1 MKYYYTDVLAAA
13 WMAKHFG
20 MKLQKGVFGYG
31 EGVTTYLT
39 LLDAAGNEAWKY
51 RYYIHPDSLP
61 LLEPKEG
68 DVVRLNNSIR
78 PRFNI
83 CDDKGK
89 LLLDRKKNPITTTKF
104 PYHEYIVFNEHF
116 REDVMAIIQRNGI
129 PFMWPEREGE

>member
-68 DVVRLNNSIR
+68 DVVICRWGKDAAYALCGRVRNVFEGEVVRVVSSDED
-78 PRFNI
+78 PDYSGLEFNY
-83 CDDKGK
+83 DA
-89 LLLDRKKNPITTTKF
+89 T
-104 PYHEYIVFNEHF
+104 E
-116 REDVMAIIQRNGI
+116 IIQRNGKAF
-129 PFMWPEREGE
+129 FMPESGE